1 MKLQRA
7 LTITLTVALFG
18 GLTFMGFAG
27 TAAAQDVNLNDIDF
41 GDQTSGD
48 ANATTNID
56 VDQDNNNAQ
65 VGVSNAEAT
74 AEAAS
79 LGSYHTKYG
88 GAGEAFAA
96 SDATSVV
103 VQDQDVAQSNSAD
116 IDAETEAETGD
127 NVQAILASL

>member
-74 AEAAS
+74 SEAAS
-79 LGSYHTKYG
+79 LGSYYTKHG
-88 GAGEAFAA
+88 GAGEAFSA

-103 VQDQDVAQSNSAD
+103 VQDQDVTQSNSAD
-116 IDAETEAETGD
+116 IDAETNATTGD